1 MSCRFPDPMST
12 ASNSVIARGH
22 LFLVYSL
29 CKNFFQNHGFSSV
42 KREAV
47 VRGNS
52 NWSYGAIA
60 MWSDGKVEMGGK
72 YFSSHHKLQCLP
84 PGDPKNPCVSHVK
97 KGGPGKR
104 QLIHSGEANSVSRS
118 VISINADRLSVINLN

>member
-1 MSCRFPDPMST
+1 MSCRFSDPMST

-72 YFSSHHKLQCLP
+72 NFLSHHNLQCLP
-84 PGDPKNPCVSHVK
+84 LGDPRNPCVSHVK
-97 KGGPGKR
+97 NGRAWEKAT
-104 QLIHSGEANSVSRS
+104 HSFGRSEFSS
-118 VISINADRLSVINLN
+118 VIPINDDRLSVININ